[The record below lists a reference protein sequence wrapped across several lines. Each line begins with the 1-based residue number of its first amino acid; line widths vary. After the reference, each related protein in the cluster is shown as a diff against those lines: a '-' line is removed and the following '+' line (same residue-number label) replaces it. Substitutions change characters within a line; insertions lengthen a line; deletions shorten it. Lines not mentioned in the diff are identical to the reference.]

1 MNDHPDSNADEETWC
16 DICGRERP
24 CSIVASGC
32 APVTYCACDECCSHG
47 AENLNVI
54 MTKLVFAGGNSD
66 EMEYCGPLRS
76 FHEGRYIEWPEVLA
90 HFDANKETVTATVRE
105 NFTSVG

>member
-1 MNDHPDSNADEETWC
+1 MNDHPDSNANEETWC

-76 FHEGRYIEWPEVLA
+76 FHEGIYIEWPEVLA
-90 HFDANKETVTATVRE
+90 YFDANKETVTATVRE
-105 NFTSVG
+105 NFASVG

>member
-1 MNDHPDSNADEETWC
+1 MTDAPDSNADEDTWC
-16 DICGRERP
+16 DICGRESP

-32 APVTYCACDECCSHG
+32 APVTYCACDECWSHG

-54 MTKLVFAGGNSD
+54 MTKLVFAGGNGD
-66 EMEYCGPLRS
+66 ELEYCGPIRA

-90 HFDANKETVTATVRE
+90 YFEANREAVTATVWK
-105 NFTSVG
+105 NFSTVS